1 MTLFH
6 FSVDI
11 GAKLERRKSQ
21 TLSAPSRELVF
32 DVGEGGTKV
41 CLFTNNKIRF
51 LLVFTVQRL
60 KGSGTIDSTE
70 PVLVGLWDIF
80 DALDLVLHLVL
91 VCCC

>member
-1 MTLFH
+1 MMPFD

-21 TLSAPSRELVF
+21 TLSAPLGESLF
-32 DVGEGGTKV
+32 HVGGGGMKV
-41 CLFTNNKIRF
+41 CLFTNNKIHF

-70 PVLVGLWDIF
+70 PVSVGLSDIF
-80 DALDLVLHLVL
+80 DALDLV
-91 VCCC
+91 

>member
-1 MTLFH
+1 MLFD

-21 TLSAPSRELVF
+21 TLGAPSHESPF
-32 DVGEGGTKV
+32 HVGEGRKKA

-51 LLVFTVQRL
+51 LSVFMVQHL

-70 PVLVGLWDIF
+70 PDSVGFWDIF
-80 DALDLVLHLVL
+80 DALDLVWHLVL